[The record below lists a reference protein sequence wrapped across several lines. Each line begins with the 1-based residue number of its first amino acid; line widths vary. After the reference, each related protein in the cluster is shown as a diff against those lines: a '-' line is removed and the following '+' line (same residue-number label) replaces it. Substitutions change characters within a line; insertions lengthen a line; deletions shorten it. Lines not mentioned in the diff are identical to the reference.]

1 MRKRKKRTFEVTR
14 GQLFLVLILA
24 AFALAAIF
32 EAGVSVGK
40 KRLIAAERDAI
51 QRSGMSLT
59 PTIPAFNGGDRTRS
73 DHTAE
78 ERKPSRQS
86 KAPVRASKI
95 PMGGETP
102 AIPPEDESTERP
114 QTSVKDVMYTIQVG
128 AFGLLQNAENLVAQL
143 KSYEY
148 KAWFKPEPSA
158 EKMLYSVFVGGFKTR
173 DEAKQ
178 FGGSLRD
185 RLSFIKSYMVRE
197 IKKEDL

>member
-32 EAGVSVGK
+32 ESGVSVGK
-40 KRLIAAERDAI
+40 KRLIAAEREVI
-51 QRSGMSLT
+51 QRGDMSLI
-59 PTIPAFNGGDRTRS
+59 PTMSVPSEGDRTWS
-73 DHTAE
+73 DQTVE

-95 PMGGETP
+95 PIGGETP
-102 AIPPEDESTERP
+102 AIPPEDESTEQP

-128 AFGLLQNAENLVAQL
+128 TFGSLQNAENLVAQL

-158 EKMLYSVFVGGFKTR
+158 EKMLYSVFVGGFKIR

-185 RLSFIKSYMVRE
+185 RLSFIKSYMIRE
-197 IKKEDL
+197 IQEENL